1 MLQKIRLYYGI
12 VLPSVAALALTLWG
26 FVSHNWATIAPAI
39 VAVISAL
46 WSFGSA
52 LYTKKRETELRM
64 QEETHKNRLEKDFTD
79 YKAGLEQFAFQ
90 NQMRFSMVHTK
101 RVEFGAEL
109 FEKLLKSWMTLGR
122 LQMERDKQEAILN
135 EFKDVSKEAYHLN
148 LRSRFYFPKGIANL
162 LQNFILE
169 LHKASEEAEWSVRH
183 NEGFE
188 KFSAQLTKCENR
200 LSQIAD
206 FFQKY
211 LFTGFEEEE
220 EE

>member
-12 VLPSVAALALTLWG
+12 VLPFVAALALTLWG

-39 VAVISAL
+39 VAAISAL

-52 LYTKKRETELRM
+52 LYTKRRETELRM
-64 QEETHKNRLEKDFTD
+64 QEETHKKRLEKDFTD

-109 FEKLLKSWMTLGR
+109 FEKLLKSWTILGR
-122 LQMERDKQEAILN
+122 LQMEQDKHLDIFK

-148 LRSRFYFPKGIANL
+148 LRSRIYFPKGITNL

-169 LHKASEEAEWSVRH
+169 LHKASEEAEWSVKH
-183 NEGFE
+183 NEGSD
-188 KFSAQLTKCENR
+188 KFIKQWKKCEER

-206 FFQKY
+206 FFSEVSLY
-211 LFTGFEEEE
+211 RI
-220 EE
+220 